1 MKTAS
6 GSPSTMFD
14 EHDFHIEEPE
24 VRLELDTWK
33 LCVAGA
39 WLLII
44 GFLVLQQVA
53 KLFVGF

>member
-1 MKTAS
+1 
-6 GSPSTMFD
+6 MFD